1 MANTTYRDMR
11 FRMAANVT
19 SVLTNIT
26 AYLNQVDLDRA
37 LDLIED
43 TSLNDTNRSYLHGLA
58 GTTIALSGM
67 VNSTVDG
74 LIGPLIAAA
83 TSVLKTVEHRAYKTN
98 STGNVGRFYN
108 GGVLISSVRY
118 SGSNGSLQTF
128 SANMTFDGA
137 VTRTSTS
144 LGGS

>member
-1 MANTTYRDMR
+1 MANTTYRNMR

-26 AYLNQVDLDRA
+26 AFCNQVDLDRA

-43 TSLNDTNRSYLHGLA
+43 TSLADTNRSYLHGLT
-58 GTTIALSGM
+58 GTTLSLSGM
-67 VNSTVDG
+67 VNTTTDG
-74 LIGPLIAAA
+74 LFGPVVAAA
-83 TSVLKTVEHRAYKTN
+83 TSILKTVEYRAYATN
-98 STGNVGRFYN
+98 STGTVGRFYN
-108 GGVLISSVRY
+108 GGILLSSVRY
-118 SGSNGSLQTF
+118 SGANGALQTF

-144 LGGS
+144 LGGA

>member
-1 MANTTYRDMR
+1 MR

-26 AYLNQVDLDRA
+26 AYINQADLDRA

-43 TSLNDTNRSYLHGLA
+43 TSMNDTNRSYLHGLT
-58 GTTIALSGM
+58 GTTVSLSGM
-67 VNSTVDG
+67 VNSTTDG
-74 LIGPLIAAA
+74 LFGPVIAAA
-83 TSVLKTVEHRAYKTN
+83 TSILKTVEYRAYKTN
-98 STGNVGRFYN
+98 STGTVGRFYN
-108 GGVLISSVRY
+108 GGVLLSNVRY

-128 SANMTFDGA
+128 SSSMTFDGA

-144 LGGS
+144 LGGA